1 MKTLLISIGIVLLGA
16 NAFIHDRAARSS
28 VKLSDAE
35 CALVKGSSFSI
46 TSFHMF
52 TKCGILPQCKENDCP
67 DDNCEGLETKP
78 EPEAKNIGCADP
90 DWWSQCVQWDNWNFN
105 PKKPC
110 AKQELMC
117 VQVYDEELDRL
128 VCKKEQPSG
137 GFIIQP
143 TAPDNCV
150 TNTIPNPFEP
160 VP

>member
-1 MKTLLISIGIVLLGA
+1 MKTFLIFIGVVLLGA
-16 NAFIHDRAARSS
+16 NAFIHDRAVRSS
-28 VKLSDAE
+28 FKLSDAE

-78 EPEAKNIGCADP
+78 EPEAKKIGCADP
-90 DWWSQCVQWDNWNFN
+90 DWWSDCVN

-110 AKQELMC
+110 AKQELTC

-128 VCKKEQPSG
+128 VCKKELLG